1 MRSSRSCP
9 SREGRGRQTGRWT
22 MAMRRG
28 EEAGRDA
35 RPHRRRLHMHG
46 WRGTVGGGVTVHAVE
61 ERRTGGHRRGVRH
74 THTRKRRT
82 LHRSQARCGDTCSVE
97 RVCHRRGARWRCVP
111 ACVPSARRR
120 VTSRRAVNAGYI
132 PATYPHRI
140 INQYILYIHHTFINY
155 GLPFAVRAQPLA
167 E

>member
-61 ERRTGGHRRGVRH
+61 ERRTGGHRRGVTH
-74 THTRKRRT
+74 THTRKRHT

-111 ACVPSARRR
+111 ACVPSARTR
-120 VTSRRAVNAGYI
+120 VTSPEGPVNRGIHSCNISSSYHKSIHIIHTPHLHKLWLALRGTRAA
-132 PATYPHRI
+132 PR
-140 INQYILYIHHTFINY
+140 
-155 GLPFAVRAQPLA
+155 
-167 E
+167 